1 MDCIGRTKHIIF
13 NLINHKEMRTIK
25 LNEDEVKTLFRLIY
39 QQTSNLDRRLAEV
52 RKERMY
58 SVGKFIMDDIRVLDG
73 IGKKMMH
80 SREMEVQDD
89 DAY

>member
-1 MDCIGRTKHIIF
+1 
-13 NLINHKEMRTIK
+13 MRTIK
-25 LNEDEVKTLFRLIY
+25 LTEDEVKTLFRLIY
-39 QQTSNLDRRLAEV
+39 QQTSELDERLANI

-58 SVGKFIMDDIRVLDG
+58 SVEKFIMEDIKVLDG

-80 SREMEVQDD
+80 SKATEVQDD

>member
-1 MDCIGRTKHIIF
+1 
-13 NLINHKEMRTIK
+13 MRTIK
-25 LNEDEVKTLFRLIY
+25 LTEDEVKTLFRLIY
-39 QQTSNLDRRLAEV
+39 QHTSILDTRLADI

-58 SVGKFIMDDIRVLDG
+58 SVEKFIMDEIKVLDG

-80 SREMEVQDD
+80 SKATEVQDD

>member
-1 MDCIGRTKHIIF
+1 
-13 NLINHKEMRTIK
+13 MRTIK
-25 LNEDEVKTLFRLIY
+25 LTEDEVKTLFRLIY
-39 QQTSNLDRRLAEV
+39 HQTSELDKRLADI

-58 SVGKFIMDDIRVLDG
+58 SVEKFIMEDIKVLDG

-80 SREMEVQDD
+80 SKTTEVQDD

>member
-1 MDCIGRTKHIIF
+1 
-13 NLINHKEMRTIK
+13 MRTIK
-25 LNEDEVKTLFRLIY
+25 LTEDEVKTLFRLIY
-39 QQTSNLDRRLAEV
+39 QHTSNLDRRLADI

-58 SVGKFIMDDIRVLDG
+58 SVEKFIMDEIKVLDG

-80 SREMEVQDD
+80 SRETEVQDD

>member
-1 MDCIGRTKHIIF
+1 
-13 NLINHKEMRTIK
+13 MRTIK